1 MDLDALRAGDR
12 RALARAITLIES
24 TRESDRRAA
33 EKLLRI
39 VMPHTG
45 DALRIGITGAP
56 GVGKSTFIEAFGAHA
71 LRHGERVAVL
81 AVDPSAAHAEGD
93 GEGRGGAILGDKTRM
108 QKLAADSR
116 AFIRPSPAGGA
127 PGGVAR
133 RTQESVLLCEA
144 AGFDSVIVETVGVGQ
159 SETQVAALTDVF
171 MLLLSP
177 AGGDDLQGIKRGVME
192 LADIVVVNKS
202 DGELRDAATRAAADI
217 RHALNLLRPR
227 LAGWSTPVVLASAL
241 AGRGVDEAW
250 ERVGEYRALLEST
263 GALQARRRRQARAW
277 LWHETREMLLAKLRA
292 DRAVGDALEQALSEV
307 GDGKL
312 PAAVAA
318 RALVA
323 TFMRAAS
330 TATSTVK
337 ATSETTA

>member
-33 EKLLRI
+33 EKLLREA
-39 VMPHTG
+39 MPHTG
-45 DALRIGITGAP
+45 GALRIGITGAP

-71 LRHGERVAVL
+71 LRHGKRVAVL
-81 AVDPSAAHAEGD
+81 AVDPSSAHAEGD

-171 MLLLSP
+171 ILLLSP

-192 LADIVVVNKS
+192 LADIVVVNKA

-250 ERVGEYRALLEST
+250 ERVGEYRALLES
-263 GALQARRRRQARAW
+263 GGEMQSRRRRQARAW

-292 DRAVGDALEQALSEV
+292 DRAVGDALEDALSEV

-312 PAAVAA
+312 PASVAA